1 MSLGKEIRKILFRGQ
16 LESTDVSVSG
26 TYVPIYK
33 PATFGKKLVGKSIES
48 IGGGGSAT
56 VLQED
61 ITYAALLAKKV
72 AGTLAKGQQYKMTDY
87 KTLNAGVVE
96 TLILTATSINTFDVR
111 VQSVGFPKDVLEYDI
126 NGAGA
131 GGSGLITYRKDD
143 LNNSACYDFR
153 KIATFGSNAQ
163 QCSLKSGSSSNV
175 FGNNAFSIDI
185 GFSSYSNFIGLNMT
199 SIIIRDYVNNLNIAS
214 LAQIKYLTVES
225 GNYTGLILGA
235 NSIALLQDETIVNK
249 VLYIDK
255 TDGFRIRYFDDS
267 TLKFLVATT

>member
-16 LESTDVSVSG
+16 TDTTDVSVSG

-72 AGTLAKGQQYKMTDY
+72 AGTLAKGQQYKITDY

-96 TLILTATSINTFDVR
+96 TLVLTATSVNTFDVR
-111 VQSVGFPKDVLEYDI
+111 VQSVEFPKDILEYDI

-143 LNNSACYDFR
+143 LNNSVYYDFR

-163 QCSLKSGSSSNV
+163 QCSIKNGSSSNV
-175 FGNNAFSIDI
+175 FGNNAFSIDV
-185 GFSSYSNFIGLNMT
+185 GFLSSSNSIGLNMA

-214 LAQIKYLTVES
+214 LALVKYLTVES
-225 GNYTGLILGA
+225 GNYNGLVLGA
-235 NSIALLQDETIVNK
+235 NSIALLQDGTIASK
-249 VLYIDK
+249 VLYKDK
-255 TDGFRIRYFDDS
+255 TDGFMIRYFDDS